1 MRKCPVTLVVCL
13 LLLGGCQHG
22 PPPAPAVAP
31 PPEDLSHW
39 TVPDLVQPDVQQ
51 RVPRPMQAARK
62 ATEAEQ
68 VYDYVPGGVYKVTV
82 SLGAPLDLILEPGEK
97 VQSLTGSDP
106 KPLPQGAD
114 PSKALEQGAGQPQL
128 KQRWEY
134 REAAHGLGD
143 KVSPHV
149 LLRALEARA
158 TLGLT
163 VTTSR
168 RVYYLDCQSVQKSP
182 IRAVWW
188 HYPSLEEESMH
199 ESKTPSLLPDPQ
211 ESKLY
216 HVGYELNTPRTAP
229 AWMPRHVVDDGK
241 KFYIVYPEVTLFG
254 TVPLVR
260 AIGPNGPQVINARQF
275 LNVVI
280 VDLLPPQLE
289 LRVGTGEGAQVVTIT
304 RGTLRTITC
313 PGDEACPVW
322 PAAAQRLA
330 GRHP

>member
-1 MRKCPVTLVVCL
+1 V
-13 LLLGGCQHG
+13 
-22 PPPAPAVAP
+22 
-31 PPEDLSHW
+31 PE
-39 TVPDLVQPDVQQ
+39 LVQPNAQKP
-51 RVPRPMQAARK
+51 VPLLVKAERK
-62 ATEAEQ
+62 ATEAEK

-82 SLGAPLDLILEPGEK
+82 ALTAPLDIILEPGEK
-97 VQSLTGSDP
+97 VETLMGTDP
-106 KPLPQGAD
+106 KPIAQGPD
-114 PSKALEQGAGQPQL
+114 QQQIKN
-128 KQRWEY
+128 RFEY
-134 REAAHGLGD
+134 KPGSHGVGD
-143 KVSPHV
+143 KANAHV
-149 LLRALEARA
+149 LLRALEAGA

-168 RVYYLDCQSVQKSP
+168 RVYYLECQSVQKSP

-188 HYPSLEEESMH
+188 KYPPSSEEEPVH
-199 ESKTPSLLPDPQ
+199 EGKAPPLLPDPQ
-211 ESKLY
+211 EPKLY
-216 HVGYELNTPRTAP
+216 HVGYQLNASSTAP
-229 AWMPRHVVDDGK
+229 AWMPRYLVDDGK

-260 AIGPNGPQVINARQF
+260 AIGPNGPQVINSRQF

-280 VDLLPPQLE
+280 IDLLPPKVE

-330 GRHP
+330 GRQP

>member
-13 LLLGGCQHG
+13 LLLGGCQQG
-22 PPPAPAVAP
+22 PPPEPAVAP

-39 TVPDLVQPDVQQ
+39 TVPELVQPDVQK
-51 RVPRPMQAARK
+51 RVPLPMKAARK

-68 VYDYVPGGVYKVTV
+68 VYAYVPGGVYKVTV
-82 SLGAPLDLILEPGEK
+82 ALTAPLDIILEPGEK
-97 VQSLTGSDP
+97 VETLMGTDP
-106 KPLPQGAD
+106 KPIVPT
-114 PSKALEQGAGQPQL
+114 PEQQQL
-128 KQRWEY
+128 KNRFEY
-134 REAAHGLGD
+134 KEGSHGVGD
-143 KVSPHV
+143 KANAHV

-163 VTTSR
+163 ITTSR

-188 HYPSLEEESMH
+188 KYPPSSDEEPVH
-199 ESKTPSLLPDPQ
+199 ESKAPSLLPDPR
-211 ESKLY
+211 EPKLY
-216 HVGYELNTPRTAP
+216 HVGYELSAPRTAP
-229 AWMPRHVVDDGK
+229 AWMPRYVVDDGK

-260 AIGPNGPQVINARQF
+260 AIGPNGPQVVNSRQV

-280 VDLLPPQLE
+280 LDLLPPKIE

-304 RGTLRTITC
+304 RGNLRTMTC

-330 GRHP
+330 GRQS